1 MAEPRYVTN
10 PDVVYTKLGDEEAVL
25 LHLTT
30 QHYYS
35 INETGVAVW
44 ELLEEPRSLDELA
57 TALTKVYDVEWDEAR
72 AFAESFVTDLGR
84 DNLIRKS

>member
-1 MAEPRYVTN
+1 MAETRYAVN

-25 LHLTT
+25 LHLKT

-44 ELLEEPRSLDELA
+44 ECLDEPRSLDEIA
-57 TALTKVYDVEWDEAR
+57 AALTASYEVEHAEAR
-72 AFAESFVTDLGR
+72 AFAESFVTDLGK
-84 DNLIRKS
+84 DDLIRPV